1 MSTFKYLKIS
11 SLIVKTNI
19 YEFPSPK
26 EIKLTSN
33 KLTIKKNKNVNA
45 KFQISKI
52 FLPKKNSKILVFILL
67 KIM

>member
-33 KLTIKKNKNVNA
+33 KLTIKKKKNVNA

>member
-33 KLTIKKNKNVNA
+33 KLTIKKK
-45 KFQISKI
+45 
-52 FLPKKNSKILVFILL
+52 
-67 KIM
+67 

>member
-33 KLTIKKNKNVNA
+33 KLTIKKKKNVNA

-52 FLPKKNSKILVFILL
+52 FLPKKNL
-67 KIM
+67 KYWYLFC